1 MSAIYTVYANIE
13 AYDESKVNTSQDD
26 CWHPSEEVVFAE
38 FDTLEEA
45 ETLIAKLQMIVE
57 SLENCPDKDKDND

>member
-1 MSAIYTVYANIE
+1 MSVIYTVYANIE

-38 FDTLEEA
+38 FDTLKDA
-45 ETLIAKLQMIVE
+45 ETLIAKLQKIME
-57 SLENCPDKDKDND
+57 LLENYPK

>member
-45 ETLIAKLQMIVE
+45 ETLMTKLQMIVE
-57 SLENCPDKDKDND
+57 FLEKYPVKDKDNG

>member
-1 MSAIYTVYANIE
+1 MSVIYTVYANIE
-13 AYDESKVNTSQDD
+13 ATDESKVNTSQDD